1 MTLQKID
8 TYHMTHLTQLDRH
21 HQLDRWP
28 TGGEMESSVRGGAQR
43 GALLSFNFDR
53 VSLVKELRREGI
65 IY

>member
-1 MTLQKID
+1 MGGSAQSS
-8 TYHMTHLTQLDRH
+8 